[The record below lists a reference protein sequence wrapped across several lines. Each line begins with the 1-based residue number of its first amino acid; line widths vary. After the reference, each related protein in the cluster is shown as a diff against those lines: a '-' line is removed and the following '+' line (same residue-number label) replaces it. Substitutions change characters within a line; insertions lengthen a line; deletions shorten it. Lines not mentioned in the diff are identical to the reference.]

1 MGFLM
6 HYLVPGTG
14 GAVISIFMDKVA
26 VPYIKDALFSEKTL
40 GSPENMVDTIRQNF
54 PQRVKEQSPLCY
66 EQLLDLRKAS
76 GMVEEHLEWWNICSR
91 YRRSKAIAKLI
102 SDTEQ
107 HLKLVPLIQ
116 LDCVISKLVE
126 NLPPSPPAMVD
137 LTCMAA
143 PWEPEKPFRGFIKS
157 IDVVSGIVGWFIG
170 RVLQLM
176 FFYIGRLWNFQK
188 KLESFKDLLN
198 KMKPL
203 IRHIGNGIDEIQRGN
218 DASNW
223 LNDASNWVSE
233 MNAIIG
239 KGIVIE
245 DTWSPIARCKRS
257 EEITKLISEIEAHL
271 NKLSWINLELL
282 FHEIECPRSNPRPPQ
297 ETEGST
303 SHPPPSQEAEGYT
316 SQPPQAL
323 QGHYNYVPGGVC
335 PYCGRSG
342 FCPHYNYNYVP
353 RGFRPHYNSVGH
365 DPCSTM

>member
-14 GAVISIFMDKVA
+14 GALISIFMEKVA
-26 VPYIKDALFSEKTL
+26 VPYIKDALFSEKML

-54 PQRVKEQSPLCY
+54 PQRVKEQSPICY
-66 EQLLDLRKAS
+66 DQLLELRKAS

-116 LDCVISKLVE
+116 LDCVISKLGE
-126 NLPPSPPAMVD
+126 ILPPPPPPPPPPLAMAE
-137 LTCMAA
+137 LPSRPA
-143 PWEPEKPFRGFIKS
+143 PSASAFLVFIFQR

-203 IRHIGNGIDEIQRGN
+203 IWHIENGIYKIQRGN

-223 LNDASNWVSE
+223 LNDASNWVFE

-282 FHEIECPRSNPRPPQ
+282 FHEIERPRSNPPPPQ

-323 QGHYNYVPGGVC
+323 QGVC
-335 PYCGRSG
+335 IERFLCFTRCLHPEIFMLRADFGI
-342 FCPHYNYNYVP
+342 
-353 RGFRPHYNSVGH
+353 
-365 DPCSTM
+365 